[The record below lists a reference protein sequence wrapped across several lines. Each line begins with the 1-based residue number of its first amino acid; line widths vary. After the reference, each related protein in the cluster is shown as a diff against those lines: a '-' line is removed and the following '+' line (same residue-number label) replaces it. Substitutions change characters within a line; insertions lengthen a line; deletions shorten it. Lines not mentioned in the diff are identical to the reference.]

1 MTKCK
6 SYHINSIVQAHVIVF
21 SISVEL
27 NSWLTVAIDYDNM
40 RHPSW
45 TGFSLANS
53 GFIHDDYHHG
63 QIELFGR
70 QQVTLALNPT
80 QQAGSSRSMRA
91 SKILPSTEKKSK
103 LDAKR
108 LFET

>member
-1 MTKCK
+1 M
-6 SYHINSIVQAHVIVF
+6 
-21 SISVEL
+21 
-27 NSWLTVAIDYDNM
+27 VAIYSDIDYDNM

-91 SKILPSTEKKSK
+91 STEKKSK

-108 LFET
+108 LSET